1 MAVAVTN
8 TTLSLYD
15 TETTVTFN
23 AATSSVVDTAEAF
36 TITPTKPGH
45 KVAIMFTNATGHGAV
60 TWSVPV
66 GALWAGDT
74 ATALTGSIAAA
85 ATEVIELESAAHL
98 SAAGTYVIT
107 LTPASGK
114 RLLTDHVA
122 TMQVLEL
129 V

>member
-1 MAVAVTN
+1 MAVAVVN
-8 TTLSLYD
+8 TKLSAYD
-15 TETTVTFN
+15 TEYAVTAN
-23 AATSSVVDTAEAF
+23 AATSSVIDEVEVF
-36 TITPTKPGH
+36 TVTPTKAGH
-45 KVAIMFTNATGHGAV
+45 KVSILMTNATGHGAY
-60 TWSVPV
+60 TWSIPV

-85 ATEVIELESAAHL
+85 ATEVIQLASGKHL

-114 RLLTDHVA
+114 RLLTDHAAV
-122 TMQVLEL
+122 MEVLET